1 MSRVRVLEAIRKKL
15 PDVLS
20 RPDLEMVALDYFRR
34 LGHDNHRKNPNIAR
48 PEIQEVGSE
57 FSAKVFHTRKELVYR
72 QDEFLASDV
81 NHLEAVD
88 FSRTV
93 KANPKEKP
101 GVCEIDTIVDELL
114 VGSLFEKVKRLEDSK
129 VRGSGGKIRH
139 AFLDRMNDRTR
150 VLAIIRLPSC
160 EASEFLLHA
169 LGASSIGIGLR
180 LKGEQGDFGNIHTGN
195 AKREA
200 MGIGAE
206 AVVEVRKHDHRD
218 PLLREDHDSHACV
231 TRMHYYPHPAIPV

>member
-1 MSRVRVLEAIRKKL
+1 MVLHRPLEPARLIRTYNSS
-15 PDVLS
+15 PT
-20 RPDLEMVALDYFRR
+20 DYFRIAR
-34 LGHDNHRKNPNIAR
+34 HPPICKNPNIAR

-57 FSAKVFHTRKELVYR
+57 FSAKAFHTRKELVYR

-129 VRGSGGKIRH
+129 VRGSGGKIRQ

-150 VLAIIRLPSC
+150 V
-160 EASEFLLHA
+160 
-169 LGASSIGIGLR
+169 
-180 LKGEQGDFGNIHTGN
+180 N
-195 AKREA
+195 ATAFMR
-200 MGIGAE
+200 
-206 AVVEVRKHDHRD
+206 
-218 PLLREDHDSHACV
+218 
-231 TRMHYYPHPAIPV
+231 T